1 MSNLF
6 KLSMFTTAA
15 VVIVATGIAEKAVA
29 QNLTFEGVENLNQVG
44 DFYDT
49 ALNDFNIQFS
59 PDAIGLVDSDDGGNG
74 NFSNEPS
81 PGTILTFE
89 TSSATLN
96 SSVGFVDS
104 LSFSYVAFN
113 PISLTDPAATI
124 NVFDEVDG
132 NGNLLASQPLLTTPI
147 GDGDSTGGDYD
158 FATEFN
164 HVTIPFSGTAQSV
177 VFDAPLNPRGGF
189 TGFDDISL
197 TPVPE
202 PSSILGFLTFGVFGA
217 RVLLKRKRGK
227 CQN

>member
-6 KLSMFTTAA
+6 KLSVFTTVA

-49 ALNDFNIQFS
+49 APNDFNIQFS
-59 PDAIGLVDSDDGGNG
+59 PDAIGLVDSDAGGNG

-81 PGTILTFE
+81 PNTILTFE

-96 SSVGFVDS
+96 SSVGLVDS

-124 NVFDEVDG
+124 NVLDG
-132 NGNLLASQPLLTTPI
+132 SGNLLASQPLLTTPT
-147 GDGDSTGGDYD
+147 GDGDPTGGDYD
-158 FATEFN
+158 FTTGPN
-164 HVTIPFSGTAQSV
+164 PVTIPFSGTAQSV

-202 PSSILGFLTFGVFGA
+202 PSSILGFLTFGAFGA